1 MLYFKSE
8 EGGDLAAY
16 QEQEM
21 IVSFFEQIRYIYQKA
36 LRRFVLRQHV
46 FVQHLHPLQAGDF
59 LLTAKSFEKRRVASD
74 LPLLL
79 AGMILWAHPVVC
91 RYRLQNLAGNRV
103 RG

>member
-16 QEQEM
+16 QEQGM
-21 IVSFFEQIRYIYQKA
+21 IVSFFEQIRYIFQNGLA
-36 LRRFVLRQHV
+36 FLFLRYHPFEH
-46 FVQHLHPLQAGDF
+46 HLHPSRAGDF

-74 LPLLL
+74 LTLLL

-91 RYRLQNLAGNRV
+91 RCRLQNLAGNRV
-103 RG
+103 RE